1 VVLAHNES
9 GRNLR
14 AMAKRLKKKGPNP
27 IDTYVGSRIR
37 MQRLLHK
44 MSQKS
49 LGRQTGV
56 TFQQVQKYE
65 NGVTRVSASRLQ
77 EIASVFDVSP
87 AFFFEGVP
95 TIPGDRR
102 RSAPVASYVS
112 EFLSTVEG
120 LELVK
125 AFMRVKSKDLRWAVV
140 ALVDQIA
147 PGKN

>member
-1 VVLAHNES
+1 MN
-9 GRNLR
+9 RNGTARPPTSR
-14 AMAKRLKKKGPNP
+14 AFRGSKAAIQPCGETTKL
-27 IDTYVGSRIR
+27 TY
-37 MQRLLHK
+37 K
-44 MSQKS
+44 SQKS

-65 NGVTRVSASRLQ
+65 NGLTRVSASRLQ
-77 EIASVFDVSP
+77 QIASVFEVSP

-120 LELVK
+120 LELVR
-125 AFMRVKSKDLRWAVV
+125 AFMRIKSKDLRWAVV
-140 ALVDQIA
+140 ALVDQMA
-147 PGKN
+147 PEKN